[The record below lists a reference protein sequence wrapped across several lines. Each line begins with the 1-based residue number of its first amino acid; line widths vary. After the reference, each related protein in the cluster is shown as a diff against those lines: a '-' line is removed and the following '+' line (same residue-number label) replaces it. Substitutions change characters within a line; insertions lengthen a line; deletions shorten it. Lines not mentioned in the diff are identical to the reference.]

1 MKTENTP
8 LIVALVGMPGAG
20 KSSCVDY
27 LTNKGFPS
35 VYFGGITLKEVKKR
49 GLEINPENEKKVREE
64 LRELHGID
72 AYAKL
77 IADEIEQL
85 TESGENYIIADGVY
99 SWSEYKYFKNLYGE
113 NAIIIAIAA
122 DRQLRHSRLA
132 SRPERPLTEQQV
144 TDREYAE
151 IENIE
156 KGGPIANA
164 DYTIVNNENTS
175 ELFSQLDEILHSR
188 KFGPQYQ

>member
-1 MKTENTP
+1 MNPENTP

-27 LTNKGFPS
+27 LTNKNFPS

-49 GLEINPENEKKVREE
+49 GLEINPENEKLVREE
-64 LRELHGID
+64 LREIHGKD

-77 IADEIEQL
+77 ITEEISTL
-85 TESGENYIIADGVY
+85 YSSGHNFVVVDGLY
-99 SWSEYKYFKNLYGE
+99 SWSEYKYFKNLYGK
-113 NAIIIAIAA
+113 NAVIIAIAA
-122 DRQLRHSRLA
+122 DRDLRHSRLA
-132 SRPERPLTEQQV
+132 SRKERPLTEEEV
-144 TDREYAE
+144 SSREYAE

-164 DYTIVNNENTS
+164 DYTIVNNENPES
-175 ELFSQLDEILHSR
+175 LFSQLDQILR
-188 KFGPQYQ
+188 KVQFIS